1 MASTGQLPPS
11 NPAQGARSRE
21 SPLIRVKMFSSSAIT
36 QILIDFLIYCGRAM
50 LIFYPVYLTGYLG
63 LSISWVLLCM
73 FVLTYWKK
81 NGQWKD
87 ARIGSAME
95 LADNPL
101 VSLTLCFVFS
111 QKVQY
116 TDVENVQWLNKVLEQ
131 AWPFIGMYMEKL
143 LREKIHPSIRA
154 SNPAL
159 KAFTFTKIHFGY
171 KPLKITGIRAYTHEV
186 EHREVILDMNIRLVQ
201 GMLRVILEPLIG
213 QAPLVGGVT
222 LFFIHCPTLHINW
235 TGMPN
240 LLSIPSLSSLSEE
253 TILDAIASIMVLPDR
268 MCIPL
273 IDKVKMDQ
281 MRFPPPRFISGLNV
295 DSGSQKQ
302 RLS

>member
-222 LFFIHCPTLHINW
+222 LFFIHCPTGDLSRVYPTSCPVPGGIDYSPSPLNW
-235 TGMPN
+235 
-240 LLSIPSLSSLSEE
+240 
-253 TILDAIASIMVLPDR
+253 
-268 MCIPL
+268 
-273 IDKVKMDQ
+273 
-281 MRFPPPRFISGLNV
+281 ISGRRQM
-295 DSGSQKQ
+295 DGWIQG
-302 RLS
+302 

>member
-171 KPLKITGIRAYTHEV
+171 KVCGFDLCTIFICS
-186 EHREVILDMNIRLVQ
+186 VQ

-281 MRFPPPRFISGLNV
+281 MRFPPPRV
-295 DSGSQKQ
+295 C
-302 RLS
+302 